1 MAEST
6 NPRETLWHLVK
17 GIHFAMITY
26 RHADG
31 SLRACPM
38 TMANRGGQEERV
50 HFYFLLSRDSDL
62 ARCVTNDGHIQ
73 ISFADPGA
81 DSYVSVSSYA
91 SLSED
96 RVLKETLWNT
106 AAKAWFTDGVED
118 VKLAVLVAPVTSAEY
133 WDAQDNKLVQLYRK
147 AKAAVTGEESV
158 GKGEHQTLR
167 L

>member
-17 GIHFAMITY
+17 GIHFAMVTY

-38 TMANRGGQEERV
+38 AMANLGAQEERV
-50 HFYFLLSRDSDL
+50 HFYFLLSLDSDL
-62 ARCVTNDGHIQ
+62 ARCVANDGRIQ

-81 DSYVSVSSYA
+81 DIYVSVSSYA

-96 RVLKETLWNT
+96 RVLKERLWT
-106 AAKAWFTDGVED
+106 AAAKAGFPAGVED
-118 VKLAVLVAPVTSAEY
+118 PGLAVLVAPVTTAEY
-133 WDAQDNKLVQLYRK
+133 WDAQETRLEQLFKK
-147 AKAAVTGEESV
+147 AKAVVTGQEPA
-158 GKGEHQTLR
+158 GAGPHQTLH

>member
-6 NPRETLWHLVK
+6 NPRETLWQLVK

-38 TMANRGGQEERV
+38 TMANRGGQDERV

-62 ARCVTNDGHIQ
+62 ARCVSSDGQIQ

-96 RVLKETLWNT
+96 RVLKERLWSA
-106 AAKAWFTDGVED
+106 AAKPWFPGGVED
-118 VKLAVLVAPVTSAEY
+118 PGLVVLVAPVTSAEY
-133 WDAQDNKLVQLYRK
+133 WDTQENKLVQLYRK
-147 AKAAVTGEESV
+147 AKAVVTGAESV
-158 GKGEHQTLR
+158 GAGEHQTLR